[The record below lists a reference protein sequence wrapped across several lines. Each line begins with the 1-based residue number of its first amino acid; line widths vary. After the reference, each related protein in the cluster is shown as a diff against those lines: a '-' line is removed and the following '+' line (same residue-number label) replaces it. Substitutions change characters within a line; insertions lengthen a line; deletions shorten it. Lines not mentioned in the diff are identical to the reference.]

1 MVKFNLLE
9 SKRTK
14 DQKHGDQNNTAA
26 IFVLFNKV
34 WQAVAF
40 FKKKKIFIATGD
52 LAVEEIKEKSC
63 KEKERETC
71 VEREHINFFGLEIS
85 MKCIK

>member
-40 FKKKKIFIATGD
+40 KKKKKNFIATGD
-52 LAVEEIKEKSC
+52 LAVEEIKEKPC

-71 VEREHINFFGLEIS
+71 SGERTYKFFWV
-85 MKCIK
+85 